1 MQHLSSDVKEIRS
14 QAVAQ
19 GTQGTLGLQ
28 GQVAPVQG
36 GQSLSG
42 KAGETRGECDG
53 IRHGF
58 LGSCFFF
65 IRGFFGDLKNWN

>member
-19 GTQGTLGLQ
+19 GTQGTQATLGLQ
-28 GQVAPVQG
+28 GQVAPVAPVQG

-42 KAGETRGECDG
+42 KVGETRGECDG

-58 LGSCFFF
+58 LGSCFF
-65 IRGFFGDLKNWN
+65 